1 MKYKINEIFYSIQ
14 AEGYYSGYPAVFIRF
29 SGCNLKC
36 PWCDTK
42 NHNEGK
48 EYTKE
53 ELEQEVEK
61 LTNGNTEIIIVFTG
75 GEPTLQLSNEEEL
88 LEKYYKTIETN
99 GILLDKIPSWINWIT
114 CSPKTDLHISKIP
127 NEIKLVFEKNRVEYF
142 KKLKMFHR
150 LVRLYIQPL
159 EENGKMNIKECMD
172 FILKNPEFKLS
183 LQIHKMIGV
192 K

>member
-1 MKYKINEIFYSIQ
+1 MKYKVNEIFYSIQ

-42 NHNEGK
+42 YHNEGK

-61 LTNGNTEIIIVFTG
+61 LTKGNKEIIIVFTG
-75 GEPTLQLSNEEEL
+75 GEPTLQLKNEEEL
-88 LEKYYKTIETN
+88 LKGYYRTIETN
-99 GILLDKIPSWINWIT
+99 GLLFAPSWIDWIT
-114 CSPKTDLHISKIP
+114 CSPKTDIEFIQLP
-127 NEIKLVFEKNRVEYF
+127 NEIKVVYEKHREEYF
-142 KKLKMFHR
+142 KKL
-150 LVRLYIQPL
+150 LNYNTRLYIQPL
-159 EENGKMNIKECMD
+159 EDNGTMNIKECMD

-192 K
+192 R